1 MELILKK
8 GEEKRIL
15 SGESLVF
22 ANEILEIRNKEKNG
36 SFASLYSF
44 DNKFIGKGYINH
56 LSKIILRVIT
66 RTDEVDDY
74 AFFLNKIKK
83 ANDYRVN
90 LGFKDAYRVIY
101 SDADS
106 MSGLIV
112 DKYGDYLVI
121 EISSLGLDLKRD
133 LIVKALVEI
142 FNPIG
147 IYEKC
152 EMGLREKEGLKDS
165 TGLLYG
171 NVLNEVIIKE
181 NGINISVDIINGQ
194 KTGYFLDQKENRM
207 IIRNY
212 LKDMEVLDCFS
223 NTGGFSVN
231 AGIVAKKVTAVDISK
246 VATDKVLR
254 NALINNLNN
263 IDVITDDCFNV
274 LKDFKNKGKKF
285 DAVIL
290 DPPCFTKSKDKV
302 QEAILGYKRINSLA
316 LNIIK
321 EGGLLISSSC
331 TEHVSEEQ
339 FLNMLIEAG
348 KSEHKKLSLI
358 EKRTQARD
366 HRIILGIKET
376 KYLKFMILKVESM

>member
-15 SGESLVF
+15 NGESLVF
-22 ANEILEIRNKEKNG
+22 ANEIESIKNKEKNG
-36 SFASLYSF
+36 SFASLYSN
-44 DNKFIGKGYINH
+44 DLKFIGKGYVNH

-66 RTDEVDDY
+66 RKDELDDY
-74 AFFLNKIKK
+74 NFFLNKIKQ
-83 ANDYRVN
+83 ANDYRLN
-90 LGFKDAYRVIY
+90 LGYENSYRVIF
-101 SDADS
+101 SDADN

-112 DKYGDYLVI
+112 DKYEDYLVI
-121 EISSLGLDLKRD
+121 EISSLGLDQKRD
-133 LIVKALVEI
+133 LIVKALIEI
-142 FNPIG
+142 FNPLG

-152 EMGLREKEGLKDS
+152 EIGLREKEGLKDS

-171 NVLNEVIIKE
+171 NIPDEVVIEE
-181 NGINISVDIINGQ
+181 NGIKISVDIINGQ

-207 IIRNY
+207 ILRNY
-212 LKDMEVLDCFS
+212 LKDMDVLDCFS

-231 AGIVAKKVTAVDISK
+231 AATVSKHVTAVDISK
-246 VATDKVLR
+246 TATDQVLR
-254 NALINNLNN
+254 NKELNNLNN

-274 LKDFKNKGKKF
+274 LKDYKNNGIKF

-302 QEAILGYKRINSLA
+302 LEAIQGYKRINTLA

-321 EGGLLISSSC
+321 DGGLLISSSC

-339 FLNMLIEAG
+339 FLNMLIESGRSAN
-348 KSEHKKLSLI
+348 KRLTLI

-376 KYLKFMILKVESM
+376 KYLKFMILKVESL